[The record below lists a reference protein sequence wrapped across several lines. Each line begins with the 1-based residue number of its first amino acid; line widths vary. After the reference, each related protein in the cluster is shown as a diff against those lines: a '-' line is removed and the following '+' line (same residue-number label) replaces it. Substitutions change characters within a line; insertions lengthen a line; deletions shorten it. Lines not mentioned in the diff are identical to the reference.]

1 MPAVSLLAAL
11 LAFGEASA
19 QATGALT
26 GTEPLPAA
34 TDIEAVSSAA
44 GASGRQAGGTDA
56 AAAGQSGRQLPPPPA
71 APASLSGSGPGPDRE
86 GAVARAFECPREKIV
101 RMLGA
106 AVDEFEVSSS
116 MELER
121 EVLVLCR
128 DRWQVLGEIMDAELS
143 LAAILRK
150 DRVAREK
157 AALELEERRRLAR
170 ARIEG
175 ARQGAAEA
183 ARVAEERRLRVE
195 AALQAPEA
203 PVKPKE
209 ETPAAA
215 DPAPAVAVVEEPE
228 PKPHERFTWFTIIGA
243 AGSLRA
249 GVTDGEARW
258 MVREGDRLPGGVRVT
273 AISARPPRVRVA
285 GGPARGLPYRGSR

>member
-1 MPAVSLLAAL
+1 
-11 LAFGEASA
+11 
-19 QATGALT
+19 
-26 GTEPLPAA
+26 
-34 TDIEAVSSAA
+34 
-44 GASGRQAGGTDA
+44 
-56 AAAGQSGRQLPPPPA
+56 
-71 APASLSGSGPGPDRE
+71 
-86 GAVARAFECPREKIV
+86 
-101 RMLGA
+101 MLGA

-150 DRVAREK
+150 DRVSREK
-157 AALELEERRRLAR
+157 AALELEERRRVAR

-195 AALQAPEA
+195 AALQAPETPA
-203 PVKPKE
+203 KPKE
-209 ETPAAA
+209 EMPPAAA
-215 DPAPAVAVVEEPE
+215 EPAPAVAVVEEPE
-228 PKPHERFTWFTIIGA
+228 PKPHERFSWFTIIGA

-258 MVREGDRLPGGVRVT
+258 MVRKGDRLPGGVRVT
-273 AISARPPRVRVA
+273 AISARPPRVKVA

>member
-19 QATGALT
+19 QDTGAST

-34 TDIEAVSSAA
+34 ADIEAVSSAA

-71 APASLSGSGPGPDRE
+71 VPASLSGRGTGPDRGGE
-86 GAVARAFECPREKIV
+86 VAQAFECPREKIV

-143 LAAILRK
+143 LAEILRK
-150 DRVAREK
+150 DRLAREK
-157 AALELEERRRLAR
+157 AALELEERRRVAR

-195 AALQAPEA
+195 AALQAPETPA
-203 PVKPKE
+203 KPKE
-209 ETPAAA
+209 ETPA
-215 DPAPAVAVVEEPE
+215 PAVAVVKEPE
-228 PKPHERFTWFTIIGA
+228 PKPHERFSWFTIIGA

-273 AISARPPRVRVA
+273 AISARPPRVKIA